1 MSKDDIA
8 HLVTTA
14 RKRAGYETIYA
25 FCKETGISTG
35 QLGEIEAGV
44 SSPSID
50 TLEKIFDCI
59 GWDVLITF
67 RPRKK

>member
-1 MSKDDIA
+1 MSKKKLA
-8 HLVTTA
+8 RLVTTA

-25 FCKETGISTG
+25 FCKATGISTG
-35 QLGEIEAGV
+35 QLREIEAGV

-59 GWDVLITF
+59 GWDVAVTF
-67 RPRKK
+67 RPRK